1 MDTMS
6 VTTIPRKITKG
17 TELVVIPKKEYEDL
31 VELKRLYEFKPTPA
45 QKKALTEARKNREK
59 GKVLTFSEL
68 KNKLGFTN

>member
-31 VELKRLYEFKPTPA
+31 VELKRLYEFKPTSA

-59 GKVLTFSEL
+59 GKVLTFSKL